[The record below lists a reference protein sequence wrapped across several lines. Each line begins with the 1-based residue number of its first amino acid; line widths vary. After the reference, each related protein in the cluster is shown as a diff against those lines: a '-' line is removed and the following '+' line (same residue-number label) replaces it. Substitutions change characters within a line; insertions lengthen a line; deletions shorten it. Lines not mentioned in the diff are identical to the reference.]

1 MASDDLAALKKFQD
15 RWAEIGHV
23 PFRKKEELQN
33 RFHDAIDNQ
42 FNKIKMDDQDLNL
55 IKFKSKIEH
64 LASLPR
70 GWSKINM
77 ERDRYAVRLR
87 QLESDIHTLTNNVG
101 FFGTSEGAQSLIKGV
116 NDQIEKLKIQID
128 QLKSKVK
135 IIDEQEEIN

>member
-1 MASDDLAALKKFQD
+1 M
-15 RWAEIGHV
+15 
-23 PFRKKEELQN
+23 
-33 RFHDAIDNQ
+33 
-42 FNKIKMDDQDLNL
+42 

-77 ERDRYAVRLR
+77 ERDRYSVRLR
-87 QLESDIHTLTNNVG
+87 QLESDINTLTNNVG

-116 NDQIEKLKIQID
+116 NDQIDKLKTQID
-128 QLKSKVK
+128 QLKSKMK